1 MVFGGTPSSPYM
13 GVASDAEGEIDSALF
28 GFPGHVP
35 ARRGDLA
42 RLVEH
47 AALGAGEGKGPVGVD
62 LAALQP
68 LPARS
73 RPHHVVAAIL
83 VDGHAPFWPSRR
95 AAVASPPVDPNENGR
110 VEDREVPLKTL
121 LRWSEALAAIARTG
135 LGFTESLYER
145 ERFEEILKVA
155 ADIRVEADGPGDDPD
170 HAGGIV
176 EEWMSLVGKGVPGYV
191 TPKVAVGAA
200 VGNDRGELLLIQR
213 ADSGI
218 WLYPTGWCDVGYSA
232 AEVVVKEV
240 EEETGIEVEPVRLI
254 AVLDGLRLGARGLP
268 FYSLVF
274 HCRAI
279 GGALQPHPLEVRQA
293 GWFAEDALPEPLAG
307 SGYWKQMAFDAIR
320 GERFDVLFD
329 LPR

>member
-1 MVFGGTPSSPYM
+1 
-13 GVASDAEGEIDSALF
+13 
-28 GFPGHVP
+28 
-35 ARRGDLA
+35 
-42 RLVEH
+42 
-47 AALGAGEGKGPVGVD
+47 
-62 LAALQP
+62 
-68 LPARS
+68 
-73 RPHHVVAAIL
+73 
-83 VDGHAPFWPSRR
+83 
-95 AAVASPPVDPNENGR
+95 VDPNENGR

-170 HAGGIV
+170 YAGGIV

-200 VGNDRGELLLIQR
+200 VGNDKGELLLIQR

-254 AVLDGLRLGARGLP
+254 AVLDGLRLGMTRVPL
-268 FYSLVF
+268 YSLLF
-274 HCRAI
+274 YCRAV
-279 GGALQPHPLEVRQA
+279 GGELKPHPLEVRDV
-293 GWFAEDALPEPLAG
+293 GWFTRETLPYPLAG
-307 SGYWKQMAFDAIR
+307 SERWGDQVFAVIN
-320 GERFDVLFD
+320 GEQRDVLYD
-329 LPR
+329 SVRQPTWRGDPSQT